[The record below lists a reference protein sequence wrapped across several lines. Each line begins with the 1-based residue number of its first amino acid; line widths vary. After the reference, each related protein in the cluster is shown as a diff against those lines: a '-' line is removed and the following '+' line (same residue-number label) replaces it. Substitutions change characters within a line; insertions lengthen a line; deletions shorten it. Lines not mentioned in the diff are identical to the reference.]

1 MCGIAQKANVP
12 GSKQV
17 AKLYSSDTSLGK
29 FSSKADPFGA
39 YAATGQKDK
48 LDPLNL
54 KNAPDDIP
62 LPPALQEAKDPDSM
76 ALRRKSRSGNAGGG
90 TLLTSPSGVAPSLL
104 NTGGTTLLGG

>member
-17 AKLYSSDTSLGK
+17 AKFYDGSTAFGK
-29 FSSKADPFGA
+29 FSSRADPFGA

-76 ALRRKSRSGNAGGG
+76 ALRRKSRGGNAGG